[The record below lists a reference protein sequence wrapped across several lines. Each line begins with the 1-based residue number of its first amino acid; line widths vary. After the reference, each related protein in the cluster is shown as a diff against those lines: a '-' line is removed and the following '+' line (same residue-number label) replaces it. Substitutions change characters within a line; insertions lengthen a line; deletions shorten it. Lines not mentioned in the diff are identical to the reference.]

1 MAGSN
6 QTLQIKMFGKFSMK
20 NGNYAFPQE
29 KKKSKQVGL
38 LFAYLLANRNV
49 ETSKSK
55 LIEVL
60 WPEED
65 SGNPEGALRNLVY
78 RGRMEMKKFFVR
90 NGQEAI
96 VLNNNSYFW
105 NTDISC
111 QVDTDQFEAF
121 CKQVS
126 VGHDAEQKYQDCLR
140 AVELYQ
146 GDFLEEYEDSQWVIF
161 RSVYYKRLYT
171 TCVQEACEAL
181 LKAERYT
188 LQKNFL

>member
-1 MAGSN
+1 
-6 QTLQIKMFGKFSMK
+6 MK

-78 RGRMEMKKFFVR
+78 RGRMEMKNFLSGMVR
-90 NGQEAI
+90 
-96 VLNNNSYFW
+96 
-105 NTDISC
+105 
-111 QVDTDQFEAF
+111 
-121 CKQVS
+121 
-126 VGHDAEQKYQDCLR
+126 
-140 AVELYQ
+140 
-146 GDFLEEYEDSQWVIF
+146 
-161 RSVYYKRLYT
+161 KRL
-171 TCVQEACEAL
+171 
-181 LKAERYT
+181 
-188 LQKNFL
+188 F